1 MCEGRR
7 AVDLGGQLGRCVF
20 MCIGTRERERE
31 RERCWCGSRPP
42 WWQFMKVCKCTREGG
57 TPRDV
62 NNDYYLGFQNL
73 GGQFVEGGS
82 CKG

>member
-31 RERCWCGSRPP
+31 R
-42 WWQFMKVCKCTREGG
+42 
-57 TPRDV
+57 DV
-62 NNDYYLGFQNL
+62 DVVQDLLGDNL
-73 GGQFVEGGS
+73 
-82 CKG
+82 

>member
-31 RERCWCGSRPP
+31 RER
-42 WWQFMKVCKCTREGG
+42 
-57 TPRDV
+57 DV
-62 NNDYYLGFQNL
+62 DVVQDLLGDNL
-73 GGQFVEGGS
+73 
-82 CKG
+82 

>member
-1 MCEGRR
+1 
-7 AVDLGGQLGRCVF
+7 
-20 MCIGTRERERE
+20 
-31 RERCWCGSRPP
+31 
-42 WWQFMKVCKCTREGG
+42 MKVSKRTREGG